1 MCVSRIFIRRFLCF
15 SETAFS
21 GLLENGVLKICSK
34 FTGGNDDDHHGDD
47 DYEEL
52 FCVMVDRRKA
62 FSLVRDLH
70 HRESLT
76 HCEQDLN
83 LCRT

>member
-1 MCVSRIFIRRFLCF
+1 M
-15 SETAFS
+15 
-21 GLLENGVLKICSK
+21 LLENGVLKICSK
-34 FTGGNDDDHHGDD
+34 FAGGNDDDHDYD

-83 LCRT
+83 LRRTRFRLVELNCAVMIITTPRRQ